1 VVFYS
6 SDGRALVVNT
16 ALLNL
21 KSTRSTTGVGTLTLR
36 KKALLDHIRPLE
48 GSGIQNVTRY
58 RSRSIPAAGAII
70 KEEDAE
76 DQQLSL
82 EL

>member
-1 VVFYS
+1 
-6 SDGRALVVNT
+6 
-16 ALLNL
+16 
-21 KSTRSTTGVGTLTLR
+21 
-36 KKALLDHIRPLE
+36 
-48 GSGIQNVTRY
+48 VTRY